1 MILRFLFAACLLFS
15 ISFLIGSCGSDSKK
29 DAQPP
34 SRGGPGGA
42 GARPP
47 VRADAYIVRTKL
59 LLDNIE
65 ISGSLVSNEETEIHP
80 EVAGRI
86 TGIYF
91 KEGSFVNKGALLVK
105 LNDADLQAQ
114 KRKLLVQLQ
123 VARQNEERSG
133 QLLKIQGIS
142 RQDYEA
148 MALQVSNVNADLA
161 VIQTQIEKTN
171 IRAPF
176 SGKLGLRM
184 VSVGAYISPT
194 TVISTI
200 SQPNQLKLDF
210 TVPERYIS
218 QVDYG
223 KIVNFKIDGTDR
235 TYAAK
240 VIATESNITQDT
252 RTLQVRAAVQGSI
265 AGLVPGNFAK
275 VTLNFEPDA
284 NAIVIPS
291 QAIIPQARGKK
302 VYVYEDGKAK
312 FVDVVTGIRDSA
324 NVQITSGLKAGDT
337 VLITGLLALKPDG
350 KVMLGKVVNGTSS
363 RSTSGREGGKT
374 SPRPSPAGAGDK
386 TPQSK

>member
-1 MILRFLFAACLLFS
+1 MILRVLFS
-15 ISFLIGSCGSDSKK
+15 FTILCSLIFTISSCSSDRKK
-29 DAQPP
+29 DAQQQQ
-34 SRGGPGGA
+34 RGGA
-42 GARPP
+42 GGSGGRPP
-47 VRADAYIVRTKL
+47 VRADAYIVQTKL
-59 LLDNIE
+59 LLNNIE
-65 ISGSLVSNEETEIHP
+65 IPGTLVSNETTEIHP

-91 KEGSFVNKGALLVK
+91 KEGAYVSKGALLVK

-123 VARQNEERSG
+123 VAKQNENRSE

-148 MALQVSNVNADLA
+148 VALQVTNVNADLA
-161 VIQTQIEKTN
+161 VVQTQIEKTN

-184 VSVGAYISPT
+184 VSVGAYISPAS
-194 TVISTI
+194 VITAI

-218 QVDYG
+218 QVSNG
-223 KIVNFKIDGTDR
+223 KVVNFKIDGSDR
-235 TYAAK
+235 TYAAR
-240 VIATESNITQDT
+240 VAATESNITQDT
-252 RTLQVRAAVQGSI
+252 RTLQVRATVQG
-265 AGLVPGNFAK
+265 ATQGLVPGNFAK
-275 VTLNFEPDA
+275 VTLNFEPDP

-302 VYVYEDGKAK
+302 VYLYNDGKAK
-312 FVDVVTGIRDSA
+312 FVDVTTGIRDSA
-324 NVQITSGLKAGDT
+324 TVQITEGLKVGDT

-350 KVMLGKVVNGTSS
+350 KVSLGKVVNGTS
-363 RSTSGREGGKT
+363 
-374 SPRPSPAGAGDK
+374 PRPSPKGEGDRK
-386 TPQSK
+386 PQTK

>member
-1 MILRFLFAACLLFS
+1 MILRVLFSSILFFSLFFS
-15 ISFLIGSCGSDSKK
+15 ISSCSSDRKK
-29 DAQPP
+29 DAQQQ
-34 SRGGPGGA
+34 GGAAGGRGGA
-42 GARPP
+42 GGRNAP
-47 VRADAYIVRTKL
+47 VRADAFIVQTKL

-65 ISGSLVSNEETEIHP
+65 IPGSLVSNETTEIHP

-91 KEGSFVNKGALLVK
+91 KEGAFVNKGALLVK

-123 VARQNEERSG
+123 VAKQNENRSE

-148 MALQVSNVNADLA
+148 VSLQVNNVNADLD
-161 VIQTQIEKTN
+161 VVQTQIEKTN

-176 SGKLGLRM
+176 TGKLGLRL

-194 TVISTI
+194 SVISTI

-218 QVDYG
+218 EISNG
-223 KIVNFKIDGTDR
+223 KVVNFKVDGSDR
-235 TYAAK
+235 TYAAR
-240 VIATESNITQDT
+240 VMATESNVTQDT
-252 RTLQVRAAVQGSI
+252 RTLQVRAAVQGTT
-265 AGLVPGNFAK
+265 AGLVPGNFAT
-275 VTLNFEPDA
+275 VRLNFEPNP
-284 NAIVIPS
+284 NAILIPS

-312 FVDVVTGIRDSA
+312 FVDVTTGIRDSV
-324 NVQITSGLKAGDT
+324 NVQITEGLKVGDT
-337 VLITGLLALKPDG
+337 VLITGLLTLKPEA
-350 KVMLGKVVNGTSS
+350 KVMLGKVVNGTK
-363 RSTSGREGGKT
+363 GNAN
-374 SPRPSPAGAGDK
+374 AGHKDSAAK
-386 TPQSK
+386 SK

>member
-1 MILRFLFAACLLFS
+1 MILRVLSSLTFLFVFAFS
-15 ISFLIGSCGSDSKK
+15 ISSCSSDRKK
-29 DAQPP
+29 DAQQQQ
-34 SRGGPGGA
+34 RGGPGGA
-42 GARPP
+42 GARPA

-65 ISGSLVSNEETEIHP
+65 IPGSLVSNEATEIHP

-91 KEGSFVNKGALLVK
+91 KEGAFVNKGALLVK

-114 KRKLLVQLQ
+114 KRKLMVQLQ
-123 VARQNEERSG
+123 VARQNEERSE

-148 MALQVSNVNADLA
+148 VSLQVSNVNADLA

-171 IRAPF
+171 IRVPF

-194 TVISTI
+194 SIISTI

-210 TVPERYIS
+210 TVPERNIS
-218 QVDYG
+218 QADLG
-223 KIVNFKIDGTDR
+223 KVVNFKIDGSDR
-235 TYAAK
+235 TYAAR

-252 RTLQVRAAVQGSI
+252 RTLQVRAAVQGTTT
-265 AGLVPGNFAK
+265 GLVPGNFAK
-275 VTLNFEPDA
+275 VTLNFEPDPT
-284 NAIVIPS
+284 AIVIPS

-302 VYVYEDGKAK
+302 VYLYNNGKAK
-312 FVDVVTGIRDSA
+312 FVDVITGIRDSA

-337 VLITGLLALKPDG
+337 VLITGLLALKP
-350 KVMLGKVVNGTSS
+350 
-363 RSTSGREGGKT
+363 E
-374 SPRPSPAGAGDK
+374 
-386 TPQSK
+386 

>member
-1 MILRFLFAACLLFS
+1 MILRVLFS
-15 ISFLIGSCGSDSKK
+15 FTILSSLIFSVSSCSSDAKK
-29 DAQPP
+29 NGQQQGGAPAGGG
-34 SRGGPGGA
+34 RGVPGGRNA
-42 GARPP
+42 P
-47 VRADAYIVRTKL
+47 VRADAIIVKTKL

-65 ISGSLVSNEETEIHP
+65 IPGTLVSNETTEIHP

-86 TGIYF
+86 TSIYF
-91 KEGSFVNKGALLVK
+91 KEGAFVNKGALLVK
-105 LNDADLQAQ
+105 LNDADLKAQ

-123 VARQNEERSG
+123 VARQNESRSE

-148 MALQVSNVNADLA
+148 VALQVNNVNADLA

-176 SGKLGLRM
+176 TGKLGLRM

-194 TVISTI
+194 SVISTI

-210 TVPERYIS
+210 TVPERYINEVS
-218 QVDYG
+218 NG
-223 KIVNFKIDGTDR
+223 KVVNFKIDGSDR
-235 TYAAK
+235 MYAAK

-252 RTLQVRAAVQGSI
+252 RTMQVRASVQGTT

-275 VTLNFEPDA
+275 VKLNFEPNP

-302 VYVYEDGKAK
+302 VYVYNDGTAK
-312 FVDVVTGIRDSA
+312 FVDVTTGIRDSA
-324 NVQITSGLKAGDT
+324 DIQITEGLKVGDT
-337 VLITGLLALKPDG
+337 VLITGLLALKPEAKVILGRVDG
-350 KVMLGKVVNGTSS
+350 KASANPN
-363 RSTSGREGGKT
+363 RRDSTIKT
-374 SPRPSPAGAGDK
+374 KS
-386 TPQSK
+386 

>member
-1 MILRFLFAACLLFS
+1 MMIFRLLFS
-15 ISFLIGSCGSDSKK
+15 FLLTLALVFSISSCGSSSKK
-29 DAQPP
+29 DPQQQPK
-34 SRGGPGGA
+34 GGPDGA
-42 GARPP
+42 GNRPP

-65 ISGSLVSNEETEIHP
+65 IPGSLVSNETTEIHP

-91 KEGSFVNKGALLVK
+91 KEGGFINKGALLVK

-123 VARQNEERSG
+123 VARQNENRSE

-142 RQDYEA
+142 KQDYEA
-148 MALQVSNVNADLA
+148 VALQVTNVNADLA
-161 VIQTQIEKTN
+161 VVETQIEKTN
-171 IRAPF
+171 LRAPF
-176 SGKLGLRM
+176 TGKLGLRM
-184 VSVGAYISPT
+184 VSVGAYVSPT
-194 TVISTI
+194 TVITTM

-210 TVPERYIS
+210 TVPERYINQIS
-218 QVDYG
+218 NG
-223 KIVNFKIDGTDR
+223 KFVNFKIDGSDR

-252 RTLQVRAAVQGSI
+252 RTLQVRATVTGTT

-275 VTLNFEPDA
+275 VTLDFQPDP

-302 VYVYEDGKAK
+302 VYMYSGGKAK
-312 FVDVVTGIRDSA
+312 FVDVTTGIRDSA
-324 NVQITSGLKAGDT
+324 NVQIMSGLKAGDT
-337 VLITGLLALKPDG
+337 VLITGLLALKPDA
-350 KVMLGKVVNGTSS
+350 KVMLGKVVNGTKMPGNANSKD
-363 RSTSGREGGKT
+363 STRKT
-374 SPRPSPAGAGDK
+374 K
-386 TPQSK
+386 

>member
-1 MILRFLFAACLLFS
+1 MILRVLFSFSLIFALIFS
-15 ISFLIGSCGSDSKK
+15 ISSCSSGSKK
-29 DAQPP
+29 DDQ
-34 SRGGPGGA
+34 SKQKSGA
-42 GARPP
+42 GGSGNRPP
-47 VRADAYIVRTKL
+47 VRADAFIVHTKL

-65 ISGSLVSNEETEIHP
+65 IPGTLVSNEATEIHP

-91 KEGSFVNKGALLVK
+91 KEGSYISKGALLVK

-123 VARQNEERSG
+123 VAKQNESRSE

-142 RQDYEA
+142 KQDYETI
-148 MALQVSNVNADLA
+148 ALQVTNVNADLA
-161 VIQTQIEKTN
+161 VVETQIEKTN

-176 SGKLGLRM
+176 TGKLGLRM

-218 QVDYG
+218 QVAYG
-223 KIVNFKIDGTDR
+223 KFVNFTVDNSNK
-235 TYAAK
+235 TYAAR

-252 RTLQVRAAVQGSI
+252 RTLQVRASVQGST
-265 AGLVPGNFAK
+265 AGLIPGNFAK
-275 VTLNFEPDA
+275 VNLEFEPDP
-284 NAIVIPS
+284 NAIVIPT

-302 VYVYEDGKAK
+302 VYLLNDGKAK
-312 FVDVVTGIRDSA
+312 FVDVTTGIRDSA
-324 NVQITSGLKAGDT
+324 NVQITSGLKVGDT
-337 VLITGLLALKPDG
+337 VLITGLLSLKPDA
-350 KVMLGKVVNGTSS
+350 KVMLGRVINGTKK
-363 RSTSGREGGKT
+363 EGKT
-374 SPRPSPAGAGDK
+374 NRKDSTIK
-386 TPQSK
+386 TK

>member
-1 MILRFLFAACLLFS
+1 MILRFAFAPVLLF
-15 ISFLIGSCGSDSKK
+15 FLAVLIGSCSSDSKK
-29 DAQPP
+29 EVQPP
-34 SRGGPGGA
+34 QRGGGGRE

-47 VRADAYIVRTKL
+47 VRADAYIVQTKL

-65 ISGSLVSNEETEIHP
+65 ISGSLVSNEATEIHP

-86 TGIYF
+86 IGIYF
-91 KEGSFVNKGALLVK
+91 KEGSFVNKGALLIK

-114 KRKLLVQLQ
+114 KRKLMVQLQ
-123 VARQNEERSG
+123 VARQNEQRSE

-142 RQDYEA
+142 RQDYESV
-148 MALQVSNVNADLA
+148 ALQVNNVNADLA
-161 VIQTQIEKTN
+161 VVQTQIEKTN
-171 IRAPF
+171 LRAPF

-223 KIVNFKIDGTDR
+223 KVVNFKIDGTDR
-235 TYAAK
+235 NYAAK
-240 VIATESNITQDT
+240 VVATESNITQDT
-252 RTLQVRAAVQGSI
+252 RTLQVRASVMGTT

-275 VTLNFEPDA
+275 VTLNFEPDP

-302 VYVYEDGKAK
+302 VYLYENGKAK
-312 FVDVVTGIRDSA
+312 FIDVTTGIRDSA
-324 NVQITSGLKAGDT
+324 NVQITSGLKVGDT
-337 VLITGLLALKPDG
+337 VLITGLLALKPEG
-350 KVMLGKVVNGTSS
+350 KVMLGKVVNGTSA
-363 RSTSGREGGKT
+363 RPSGAERGKT
-374 SPRPSPAGAGDK
+374 SPRPATEEKTDK